1 MLSQWPV
8 VGLIRRSE
16 LPGLIVVALAVLLA
30 FGLDAAFGISP
41 LVGGVV
47 LGAVFANVGLLV
59 PRLVPGVT
67 FAAKR
72 LLRLGIVLLGLR
84 LSFDQMRELGIQGV
98 IAVVIVVLLT
108 FFGVQLLARA
118 MGLSEGLGL
127 LVATGYSICGA
138 SAVAAMAP
146 LSSADEEETA
156 YAIGL
161 VTLCGSLSILVLP
174 VLGHALGLSDLTF
187 GTWVGAG
194 VHDVGQ
200 VTATATA
207 YSEASLVPATLV
219 KLTRVILLA
228 PMVFGVGVASR
239 RRRAALRAVSAEGS
253 AGEPGAAA
261 VDAPVDAP
269 VEVHVPLVPLF
280 VAGFLGAIC
289 LRATG
294 WLSPEFLAT
303 AKDAEQIFL
312 TAGMFG
318 LGAGVVISRLRRL
331 GGRPMVLGLVSWVLV
346 AGAALV
352 AAVVIT

>member
-1 MLSQWPV
+1 VRLSQWPV
-8 VGLIRRSE
+8 VELVRRNE
-16 LPGLIVVALAVLLA
+16 LPGLVVVALAVALA
-30 FGLDAAFGISP
+30 FALDAVVGISP
-41 LVGGVV
+41 LVGGVA
-47 LGAVFANVGLLV
+47 LGAVFANVGLLI
-59 PRLVPGVT
+59 PRFVPGVR

-84 LSFDQMRELGIQGV
+84 LSFDQMRDLGVQGV
-98 IAVVIVVLLT
+98 VAVVIVVLFT

-146 LSSADEEETA
+146 LSTADEEETA

-174 VLGHALGLSDLTF
+174 LIGHAMGLSDLTF

-207 YSEASLVPATLV
+207 YSEAALLPATLV

-228 PMVFGVGVASR
+228 PMVFGVGIASR
-239 RRRAALRAVSAEGS
+239 RRRAALRAG
-253 AGEPGAAA
+253 A
-261 VDAPVDAP
+261 VDGSTGDADEATP
-269 VEVHVPLVPLF
+269 EVHVPLVPLF

-294 WLSPEFLAT
+294 WLSPEFLST
-303 AKDAEQIFL
+303 AKDFEQIFL

-346 AGAALV
+346 AGAALI
-352 AAVVIT
+352 AAIAIT

>member
-1 MLSQWPV
+1 MELAGKRFLV
-8 VGLIRRSE
+8 VGAS
-16 LPGLIVVALAVLLA
+16 G
-30 FGLDAAFGISP
+30 
-41 LVGGVV
+41 
-47 LGAVFANVGLLV
+47 
-59 PRLVPGVT
+59 
-67 FAAKR
+67 
-72 LLRLGIVLLGLR
+72 
-84 LSFDQMRELGIQGV
+84 ELGGR
-98 IAVVIVVLLT
+98 
-108 FFGVQLLARA
+108 LARA
-118 MGLSEGLGL
+118 LADRGCRVVVAGRDESRTEGIAAELGAPSVELDLLDPVSLGGAVATAAEPYDGLDGL

-146 LSSADEEETA
+146 LSTADEEETA

-174 VLGHALGLSDLTF
+174 VIGHALGLSDLTF

-239 RRRAALRAVSAEGS
+239 RRRAALRAASADGS
-253 AGEPGAAA
+253 GGQPGGDGD
-261 VDAPVDAP
+261 DALP
-269 VEVHVPLVPLF
+269 EVHVPLVPLF